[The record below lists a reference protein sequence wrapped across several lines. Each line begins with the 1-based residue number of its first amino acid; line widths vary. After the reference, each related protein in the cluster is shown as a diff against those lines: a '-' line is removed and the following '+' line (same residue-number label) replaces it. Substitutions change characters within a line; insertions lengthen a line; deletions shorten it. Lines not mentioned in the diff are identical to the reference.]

1 MKLPLTNH
9 IYKPIHLNTQINC
22 LFTMERSSSKKNEP
36 IGKLT
41 MKEPYVKKRF
51 LSEHIRGYIDL
62 LRPFTLLPPFII
74 SMSIIVASLVYNN
87 AEVGANWWVTVGNAS
102 LTIAMVNAASNALN
116 QATDKEGDKISKP
129 YRPIPR
135 GIIAADEAQSLAYIL
150 YLFALLRAVT
160 INQWFGLFIFLIM
173 VFTVLYSLPP
183 RTKKYL
189 FFNQVWI
196 AIPRGL
202 FGILA
207 SWSVFGNP
215 LQTLPL
221 SMGLFAT
228 IYLIGG
234 TTTKDIVD
242 EKADRLMGV
251 KTLVNVFGLRRA
263 AVISFPFLVIP
274 FIGIPVLIDYGFLD
288 QYLWPLTGLM
298 IGSLIVFYLMIIGDT
313 ESQTLENIHA
323 WSVMYVIYIFY
334 ALGFSILT
342 IFQEPLQQFLS
353 FT

>member
-1 MKLPLTNH
+1 MNKQL
-9 IYKPIHLNTQINC
+9 LNTQINC
-22 LFTMERSSSKKNEP
+22 HFNMDYPSSKQNES

-41 MKEPYVKKRF
+41 MKDPYVKKRF
-51 LSEHIRGYIDL
+51 FSEHIRGYIDL
-62 LRPFTLLPPFII
+62 LRPFTLLPPLIV

-102 LTIAMVNAASNALN
+102 LTVAMVNAASNALN
-116 QATDKEGDKISKP
+116 QATDKEGDRISKP

-135 GIIAADEAQSLAYIL
+135 GIIKTDEAQSLSYIL

-189 FFNQVWI
+189 FFNQIWI

-207 SWSVFGNP
+207 SWSVFGDP
-215 LQTLPL
+215 FQSLPMV
-221 SMGLFAT
+221 MGFFAT

-242 EKADRLMGV
+242 VKADRMMGIR
-251 KTLVNVFGLRRA
+251 TLVNVFGIRRA
-263 AVISFPFLVIP
+263 AVISFPFLIIP
-274 FIGIPVLIDYGFLD
+274 FIGIPVFIDYGLIE
-288 QYLWPLTGLM
+288 QYLWPLSGLM
-298 IGSLIVFYLMIIGDT
+298 IGSLIVFYLMIIGDS

-342 IFQEPLQQFLS
+342 IFQDPLQKFLYFS
-353 FT
+353 